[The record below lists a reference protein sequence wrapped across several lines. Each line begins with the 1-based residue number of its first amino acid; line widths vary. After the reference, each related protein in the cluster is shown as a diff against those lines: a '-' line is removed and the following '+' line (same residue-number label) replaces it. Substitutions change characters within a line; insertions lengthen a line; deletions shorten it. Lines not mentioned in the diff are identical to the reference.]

1 MVVAVAPAA
10 SVKKETPELRLFW
23 DAAKKRLASG
33 GGAILREE
41 YAPDRAMRLLGRQG
55 HAHGRRKPSA
65 NDVACADPIVLDPA
79 MSPVPEAVFCP
90 RCRGLL
96 NPDD

>member
-23 DAAKKRLASG
+23 DAAKKRMASG
-33 GGAILREE
+33 GGAILHEE

-65 NDVACADPIVLDPA
+65 NDVARADLIVLDPA
-79 MSPVPEAVFCP
+79 LSPVPEAVFCP